1 VPIEQIQED
10 DRVLSRNRMTGAL
23 EYERVSALI
32 PGHPG
37 KLVDIRVEGE
47 VDPLRPSI
55 VHPFWVKRGDE
66 STGAWIA
73 AGHMQVG
80 DLVQTIAGDWRLVQ
94 SITPEATTYTVYNF
108 TVDQNHDY
116 FVGETGFLAHNAPFC
131 GCRWGQAGH
140 HLVPEKMQGFDAAKD
155 VLDRAGIDI
164 NDLINLLPLDA
175 NYHAR
180 IHTDVYRDYINQ
192 TLTDAEANGD
202 YIPCILQKIAGAI
215 LAGKAPF

>member
-1 VPIEQIQED
+1 MPIEQILED

-55 VHPFWVKRGDE
+55 VHPFWVKRGDD

-80 DLVQTIAGDWRLVQ
+80 DLVQTIAGDWRRVQ
-94 SITPEATTYTVYNF
+94 SITP
-108 TVDQNHDY
+108 
-116 FVGETGFLAHNAPFC
+116 GS
-131 GCRWGQAGH
+131 GH
-140 HLVPEKMQGFDAAKD
+140 RH
-155 VLDRAGIDI
+155 
-164 NDLINLLPLDA
+164 
-175 NYHAR
+175 
-180 IHTDVYRDYINQ
+180 
-192 TLTDAEANGD
+192 
-202 YIPCILQKIAGAI
+202 CI
-215 LAGKAPF
+215 